1 MIQRDLSIPRRSDFV
16 FEARFNTGGTALD
29 VGGWK
34 FWFTAKRSL
43 ADLDASAI
51 FQKVVLATTG
61 ITSVSF
67 HIDDNDTAEG
77 GEFFYD
83 FKALSPSG
91 YGAPLMG
98 GALSIPPV
106 VTLAAS

>member
-1 MIQRDLSIPRRSDFV
+1 MIIRDLSIPRRSDFV
-16 FEARFNTGGTALD
+16 FEAHFNTGGTPLSVA
-29 VGGWK
+29 GWK

-43 ADLDASAI
+43 NDGDEAAI
-51 FQKVVLATTG
+51 FQKVDNPAMG
-61 ITSVSF
+61 TSVSF
-67 HIDDNDTAEG
+67 HIDENDTAEA

-83 FKALSPSG
+83 FKALSPAG
-91 YGAPLMG
+91 YGAPLQG

>member
-1 MIQRDLSIPRRSDFV
+1 MIARDIIIPRRSDFV
-16 FEARFNTGGTALD
+16 FEAHFKTGSAPLN

-43 ADLDASAI
+43 DDLDEAAI
-51 FQKVVLATTG
+51 FQKVAAPSMG
-61 ITSVSF
+61 TSVSF
-67 HIDDNDTAEG
+67 HINENDTAEA

-83 FKALSPSG
+83 FKALSPAG
-91 YGAPLMG
+91 YGAPLQG